1 MPIVPPSTS
10 PMSDAPSPTV
20 SDIRAPKIRRA
31 SVSRP
36 SPSVPSQC
44 SVLGARRRPNRSMS
58 LGLWIGSTLANTAN
72 ANASAIQAE
81 ASQKRMPSRLRPGE
95 ILETSASV
103 PMSRTAMANPRIEY
117 GVEHVDGK
125 IHQDEPDSHEQD
137 NTLQDYEIARIDSP
151 NEQSPDSWQGE
162 DLLDDHRPANQAAD
176 ANPGECDQG
185 E

>member
-20 SDIRAPKIRRA
+20 NDIRAPKIRRA

-58 LGLWIGSTLANTAN
+58 LGLWIGSTLANRAN
-72 ANASAIQAE
+72 PNASAIQAK
-81 ASQKRMPSRLRPGE
+81 ASQKRVPSRLRPGE
-95 ILETSASV
+95 TPEVSASA
-103 PMSRTAMANPRIEY
+103 PISRTAMADPRVEY

-125 IHQDEPDSHEQD
+125 IYQDEPGSHEQD
-137 NTLQDYEIARIDSP
+137 NALQDYEVARIDGP
-151 NEQSPDSWQGE
+151 NEQSPDPRQRE
-162 DLLDDHRPANQAAD
+162 NRLDDHRPANQSAD
-176 ANPGECDQG
+176 VDSGERDQG

>member
-10 PMSDAPSPTV
+10 PINDAPTPTV

-44 SVLGARRRPNRSMS
+44 SASGARRRPNRSMS

-72 ANASAIQAE
+72 ASASAIQAM
-81 ASQKRMPSRLRPGE
+81 ASQKRVPRRLRPGE
-95 ILETSASV
+95 TLETLASV

-125 IHQDEPDSHEQD
+125 IHQDETDSHEQD
-137 NTLQDYEIARIDSP
+137 NTLQDYEVARIDGP
-151 NEQSPDSWQGE
+151 NEQSPDSRQRE
-162 DLLDDHRPANQAAD
+162 DRLDDHRPANQPPD
-176 ANPGECDQG
+176 VDPGECHQG